1 MDNITH
7 YIENFIKKNNDKKKT
22 LFEIRVGK
30 LINDYKFNLN
40 INNIFW
46 YNLIKDIKKIT
57 NSDNIKYYK
66 YKKYCYRNLQLDSH
80 QNGIQKCS
88 YKKPKD
94 ILDITLKNY
103 DYDIKVIANRISM
116 LPSHIFPNKLEYN
129 FEQFIESIVIDNNK
143 LFKIIFSHCE
153 YQDKT
158 SSNQVTIQING
169 NHIKNYTLLTN
180 NILNII
186 KAINIK

>member
-1 MDNITH
+1 MDNIKH

-22 LFEIRVGK
+22 LFEIKLGK
-30 LINDYKFNLN
+30 LINDFKFNLN
-40 INNIFW
+40 INSIAW

-57 NSDNIKYYK
+57 NSTNIKYYK

-103 DYDIKVIANRISM
+103 NYDIKIIANKISM
-116 LPSHIFPNKLEYN
+116 LPSHIFPNK
-129 FEQFIESIVIDNNK
+129 
-143 LFKIIFSHCE
+143 KI
-153 YQDKT
+153 YK
-158 SSNQVTIQING
+158 
-169 NHIKNYTLLTN
+169 
-180 NILNII
+180 
-186 KAINIK
+186 

>member
-1 MDNITH
+1 MDNIKH

-22 LFEIRVGK
+22 LFEIKLGK
-30 LINDYKFNLN
+30 LINDFKFNLN
-40 INNIFW
+40 INSIAW

-57 NSDNIKYYK
+57 NSTNIKYYK

-103 DYDIKVIANRISM
+103 NYDIKIIANKISM
-116 LPSHIFPNKLEYN
+116 LPSHIFPNIKIYN
-129 FEQFIESIVIDNNK
+129 SEQEIESIVIDYDK
-143 LFKIIFSHCE
+143 ILKIIFIYSE
-153 YQDKT
+153 YEDKT
-158 SSNQVTIQING
+158 NTNQIIIQING
-169 NHIKNYTLLTN
+169 NYIKNHTLLVDK
-180 NILNII
+180 ILEII
-186 KAINIK
+186 KIINMK